1 MLTVTE
7 TAKDLLQSIDHPAET
22 VVRLEPGK
30 ASGTLSLKLGA
41 PQADDQVIERDGGAV
56 LHVPPTVST
65 ALDGATIDTVQT
77 DKGRRLTISP

>member
-1 MLTVTE
+1 MLKVSE
-7 TAKDLLQSIDHPAET
+7 TGKDLLQSIDHPAES
-22 VVRLEPGK
+22 VVRLEPGE

-41 PQADDQVIERDGGAV
+41 PQPDDQVIERNGGSV

-77 DKGRRLTISP
+77 DNGPRLTISQ